1 LTLEIGI
8 AMWLIFVAW
17 AHGWLIGVQVMQ

>member
-8 AMWLIFVAW
+8 AMWLVFVGW
-17 AHGWLIGVQVMQ
+17 AHGWLIGVQVML